1 MTFLS
6 NYELP
11 LLLSCNEI
19 RYSSDY
25 FQKKM
30 GGTQLLGQNSHTW
43 DMLDTSSKIH
53 TSSEISKFSR
63 FYTILQGHKSPHR
76 KMFGTKYITINIK
89 LIIFFKFPKKTAI

>member
-43 DMLDTSSKIH
+43 DMLDTSS
-53 TSSEISKFSR
+53 EISKFSR